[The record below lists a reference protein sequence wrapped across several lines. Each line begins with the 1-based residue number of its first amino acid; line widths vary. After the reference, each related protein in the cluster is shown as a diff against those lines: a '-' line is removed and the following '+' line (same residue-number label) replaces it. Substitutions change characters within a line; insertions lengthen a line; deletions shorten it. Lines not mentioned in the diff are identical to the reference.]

1 MSSKID
7 IHAHWYPEQWVRL
20 LEKEGPGIGAEI
32 GRNPKGQVTFGVP
45 QYKATFQDSYI
56 DLGMRIRMMDEARVD
71 VHVLSLTQPMV
82 YWAPADFGL
91 KLAQSYNDGLAEAH
105 LQHPE
110 RLLGLATLPMQA
122 AELAVA
128 EARRAATLPGI
139 RGIYMATHIMGRNLD
154 EPDFWPVFACCEELG
169 LPVFLHPVN
178 PVGRFRHVL
187 KHDNVPGS
195 LHRPRCA
202 DQRGDKG
209 EVAPGQRSRCPAGT
223 YHAGQWVPTVRATR

>member
-56 DLGMRIRMMDEARVD
+56 DLGTRIRMMDDARVD

-91 KLAQSYNDGLAEAH
+91 KLAQSYNDGLAEAIES
-105 LQHPE
+105 LNCCKS
-110 RLLGLATLPMQA
+110 G
-122 AELAVA
+122 
-128 EARRAATLPGI
+128 
-139 RGIYMATHIMGRNLD
+139 GR
-154 EPDFWPVFACCEELG
+154 
-169 LPVFLHPVN
+169 
-178 PVGRFRHVL
+178 
-187 KHDNVPGS
+187 
-195 LHRPRCA
+195 
-202 DQRGDKG
+202 
-209 EVAPGQRSRCPAGT
+209 
-223 YHAGQWVPTVRATR
+223 